1 MKAAG
6 APTSFHGHSS
16 VPEPGLQQALGG
28 VFGGS
33 GGGSGSLRMLRG
45 TVAQPEQALF
55 PQIKPFS
62 CTFPLVS

>member
-6 APTSFHGHSS
+6 APTSFHRHSS

-33 GGGSGSLRMLRG
+33 GGGSGSPRMLQG
-45 TVAQPEQALF
+45 TVAKPE
-55 PQIKPFS
+55 
-62 CTFPLVS
+62 